1 MSKLTVTANQ
11 HSQILE
17 ALNASMDS
25 AFGEGVQITPATP
38 YLDPVVGYLT
48 KLKTKERK
56 GFKDTF
62 KQVFATLVS
71 TMNWDRPGVG
81 TPAVPVVVPL
91 VKLTGGGSNGSLTIV
106 GGLIVAVTPPT

>member
-17 ALNASMDS
+17 ALNASMDD
-25 AFGEGVQITPATP
+25 AFGEGIQISPTTP
-38 YLDPVVGYLT
+38 YLDAVVGYLT
-48 KLKTKERK
+48 KLKSKERK

-62 KQVFATLVS
+62 KQVFATLVT

-81 TPAVPVVVPL
+81 TPAAPVVVPL
-91 VKLTGGGSNGSLTIV
+91 VKLTGGGANGSLTII
-106 GGLIVAVTPPT
+106 GGLIVAKTDPT